1 MKIYLETPVKVEKG
15 DFLVVDNV
23 QEKGCHCG
31 TRKYVVQ
38 LTTADSLLGQEHPH
52 RAAGK
57 GGIKRGPDPAHPG
70 HQRFQLEDLE
80 REEGKGTSSSRL
92 D

>member
-38 LTTADSLLGQEHPH
+38 LLKTAESLGQES
-52 RAAGK
+52 
-57 GGIKRGPDPAHPG
+57 
-70 HQRFQLEDLE
+70 
-80 REEGKGTSSSRL
+80 EGVQKSTSCYL
-92 D
+92 

>member
-15 DFLVVDNV
+15 DILVVDNV

-38 LTTADSLLGQEHPH
+38 LLKTKEEEYPAEDFQE
-52 RAAGK
+52 R
-57 GGIKRGPDPAHPG
+57 
-70 HQRFQLEDLE
+70 
-80 REEGKGTSSSRL
+80 TSCYL
-92 D
+92 